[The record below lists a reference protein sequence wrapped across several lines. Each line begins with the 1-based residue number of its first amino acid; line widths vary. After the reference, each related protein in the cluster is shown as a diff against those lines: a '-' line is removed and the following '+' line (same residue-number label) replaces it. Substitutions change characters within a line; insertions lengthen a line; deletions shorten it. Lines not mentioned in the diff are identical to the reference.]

1 MSDVTFDKP
10 LGDSRADRLLD
21 NLDPDIRESF
31 TDQQRRALAEAM
43 RTSTWQR
50 QPIDIRV
57 SLPFLSSRWFLT
69 VVSGRD
75 VRHDGRR
82 RAERLFRPLS
92 TIGNTLFMGAISTVV
107 CSVILVAV
115 LVYSSIIA
123 G

>member
-1 MSDVTFDKP
+1 MSDVTFERP
-10 LGDSRADRLLD
+10 LGAARADRLLA
-21 NLDPDIRESF
+21 NLEPAMRDSF
-31 TDQQRRALAEAM
+31 SDDQRQALAEAM
-43 RTSTWQR
+43 ETSTWRR
-50 QPIDIRV
+50 QPVDIRV

-75 VRHDGRR
+75 VRHRGRR

-92 TIGNTLFMGAISTVV
+92 TIGNTLFMGAISTVI

-115 LVYSSIIA
+115 LVYSSIIT